1 MKINMNVGKTFPLLA
16 FLIAL
21 VLSLGLFLAKE
32 NIKMQKQEIASLRGR
47 VHNLEI
53 VINYE
58 LTRPPPTIESRA
70 RLSAKQL

>member
-1 MKINMNVGKTFPLLA
+1 MKIDINVGKLFPLLA

-32 NIKMQKQEIASLRGR
+32 NIKMQKAEIASLRGR

-58 LTRPPPTIESRA
+58 MTRPPPTTESRM
-70 RLSAKQL
+70 RVSQL

>member
-32 NIKMQKQEIASLRGR
+32 NIKMQKQEIDSLQGR

-53 VINYE
+53 MINYE
-58 LTRPPPTIESRA
+58 LTRPA
-70 RLSAKQL
+70 RLNMIAKRLDQIR

>member
-1 MKINMNVGKTFPLLA
+1 MKIDINVGKLFPLLA

-32 NIKMQKQEIASLRGR
+32 NIKMQKAEIASLRGR
-47 VHNLEI
+47 VYNLEV

-58 LTRPPPTIESRA
+58 MTKPPPVESRA